1 MIAACPTR
9 SGRSSERLRGEVDK
23 PAGRC
28 GSTSARDHFHWS
40 ASSLR
45 EVFPMNREELCV
57 DQLQAMAKTLA
68 ALERQS
74 QFMLTVTLI
83 TVGLAVLQLVI

>member
-1 MIAACPTR
+1 
-9 SGRSSERLRGEVDK
+9 
-23 PAGRC
+23 
-28 GSTSARDHFHWS
+28 
-40 ASSLR
+40 
-45 EVFPMNREELCV
+45 MNREELCV